1 LQFAKKEQFKR
12 TPDFSE
18 TKETPTVFY
27 RHERHMACK
36 GGGIARVKNRNQK
49 NNQME
54 SRSNFLLFRLHQNI
68 VSARKIISDR
78 VISAGPK
85 GSKGNPPARGI
96 PIHFPTDLSHALE
109 IKIQ

>member
-1 LQFAKKEQFKR
+1 MIFHLR
-12 TPDFSE
+12 
-18 TKETPTVFY
+18 
-27 RHERHMACK
+27 ERHMACK
-36 GGGIARVKNRNQK
+36 GGGIARVKNTNQK

-78 VISAGPK
+78 VIPPVPK
-85 GSKGNPPARGI
+85 SSKGNPPARGI
-96 PIHFPTDLSHALE
+96 PIHFPPDLLHALQ